1 MGLADVVVQHGTGHP
16 AFLDQLDGLFQSDEE
31 AQAYAQQIN
40 LGYVQA
46 RVPGSKWAGGDPKYI
61 DLDGDGKIGIGENSV
76 DNPGD
81 RRIIGNSTPRYNYGP
96 TLGFDYAGFDFSMF
110 FQGVGKRQYYF
121 PSTNWAFW
129 GLYSQPMLT
138 YLQKGLYE
146 SAWTPEN
153 KDAYFPRPVAYY
165 AYTSGAPLYYANT
178 RYLQNVSYLRLKNLS
193 VGYSLP
199 QKVLAGSKFVKRA
212 SLSFVARNLLVFYC
226 PAPYDTDASMSAG
239 SGSQGVDYYGVPGT
253 RSFGFNLKLG
263 F

>member
-1 MGLADVVVQHGTGHP
+1 
-16 AFLDQLDGLFQSDEE
+16 
-31 AQAYAQQIN
+31 
-40 LGYVQA
+40 
-46 RVPGSKWAGGDPKYI
+46 
-61 DLDGDGKIGIGENSV
+61 
-76 DNPGD
+76 
-81 RRIIGNSTPRYNYGP
+81 
-96 TLGFDYAGFDFSMF
+96 MF
-110 FQGVGKRQYYF
+110 FQGLGKRQYYF

-199 QKVLAGSKFVKRA
+199 QNLTRKAGIDKVRVYFTGENLAYWSPLKKYSVYIDPESVASK
-212 SLSFVARNLLVFYC
+212 S
-226 PAPYDTDASMSAG
+226 
-239 SGSQGVDYYGVPGT
+239 SGSTYERVWIPWSKT
-253 RSFGFNLKLG
+253 LLFGIDITF
-263 F
+263 